1 MWEISLKLHIR
12 FMDKFK
18 HFQVFCRAV
27 ELGTFTA
34 VAKELNLSPM
44 MISKYIAKLEANLA
58 VSLLNRTTRK
68 LSLTEAGESF
78 YHRSK
83 QLLEDLNELEQ
94 STTELGQNVKGLL
107 NISVSID
114 FGSLYMVSAI
124 DAYQKL
130 YPDVQIMMTLE
141 NRPVDLT
148 DGLIDLTI
156 RVTDIL
162 KLGLV
167 ARKICKTHLG
177 LYVAP
182 SYIVKNGQP
191 ESLEALSDHQCL
203 HYKDTPHKDN
213 WLFLRDG
220 ESVKIKP
227 TWHLASNNG
236 RVLCQAAVEGM
247 GIVHAPNL
255 SVRHYLKT
263 SELVEILPET
273 RLSSDTLAV
282 YAIYMQRRFLPAKLT
297 TFINFLIE
305 YFKKLDSAKNRPF

>member
-1 MWEISLKLHIR
+1 
-12 FMDKFK
+12 MDKFK
-18 HFQVFCRAV
+18 HIQVFCRAV

-44 MISKYIAKLEANLA
+44 MISKYIAKLESNLA
-58 VSLLNRTTRK
+58 VGLLNRTTRK
-68 LSLTEAGESF
+68 LSLTEAGKSF

-83 QLLEDLNELEQ
+83 QLLEDLDELEQ
-94 STTELGQNVKGLL
+94 STTELGSNVKGLI
-107 NISVSID
+107 NMSVSID

-124 DAYQKL
+124 DAYQKK
-130 YPDVQIMMTLE
+130 YPDVKILMTLE

-148 DGLIDLTI
+148 DGQIDLTI
-156 RVTDIL
+156 RVTDLL
-162 KLGLV
+162 KPGLV

-182 SYIVKNGQP
+182 SYIAKKGQP
-191 ESLEALSDHQCL
+191 KTLEALPEYQCL
-203 HYKDTPHKDN
+203 HYKDTPHRDN

-227 TWHLASNNG
+227 DWKLASNNG
-236 RVLCQAAVEGM
+236 RVLCQAAAEGM

-255 SVRHYLKT
+255 SVSHYLR
-263 SELVEILPET
+263 SGELVEILPET

-297 TFINFLIE
+297 TFISFLAE
-305 YFKKLDSAKNRPF
+305 YFKNLE

>member
-1 MWEISLKLHIR
+1 
-12 FMDKFK
+12 MDKFK
-18 HFQVFCRAV
+18 HIQVFCRAV

-44 MISKYIAKLEANLA
+44 MISKYIAKLESNLA
-58 VSLLNRTTRK
+58 VGLLNRTTRK
-68 LSLTEAGESF
+68 LSLTEAGKSF

-83 QLLEDLNELEQ
+83 QLLEDLDELEQ
-94 STTELGQNVKGLL
+94 STTELGQNVKGLI

-124 DAYQKL
+124 DAYQKT
-130 YPDVQIMMTLE
+130 YPDVKILMTLE

-148 DGLIDLTI
+148 DGQIDLTI
-156 RVTDIL
+156 RVTDLL
-162 KLGLV
+162 KPGLV

-182 SYIVKNGQP
+182 SYIAKKGQP
-191 ESLEALSDHQCL
+191 KTLEALPGHQCL
-203 HYKDTPHKDN
+203 HYKDTPHRDN
-213 WLFLRDG
+213 WHFLRNG

-227 TWHLASNNG
+227 DWQLASNNG
-236 RVLCQAAVEGM
+236 RVLCQAAAEGM

-255 SVRHYLKT
+255 SVIHYLR
-263 SELVEILPET
+263 SGELVEILPET

-297 TFINFLIE
+297 TFISFLAE
-305 YFKKLDSAKNRPF
+305 YFKNLE